1 MVVRACVA
9 QVKSAMKKRILFLSF
24 YYEPDL
30 CAGSFRV
37 TPLVRTLRD
46 LAPEDV
52 EIEVLTTMPNR
63 YATFQQVRPKQEES
77 PKHGLCISRLPLPP
91 HRSGMWDQAKSF
103 LAFALGV
110 WRHVKGKRYNLVAAS
125 SSRLMTAFLASQVAG
140 AKKARLYLDI
150 RDIFVENMEDVVPHG
165 LFRIVRPLFG
175 RLERWAYQRADRIN
189 LISPAFVEYFTPLTR
204 ARLTTHTNG
213 IDEEFLGVP
222 NSEAAPGGKRNG
234 ILKITYAGNIGEGQ
248 GLEQVL
254 PKLAVLLRGSAQ
266 FEVIGDG
273 GRRRQLQAE
282 LARLKID
289 NVVWH
294 PPMERSQL
302 LGRYR
307 EADVLFLHLNRYP
320 AFRRLLPSKIFEYAG
335 TGKPIWAGLCG
346 FSKAFAEKNIPN
358 CAVFESGD
366 VKEAMDR
373 LDHLK
378 IESVPRKTFV
388 EQYLRRTINEAM
400 ARDILE
406 CVGG

>member
-1 MVVRACVA
+1 MR
-9 QVKSAMKKRILFLSF
+9 KRILFLSF

-37 TPLVRTLRD
+37 TSLVRTLRD

-63 YATFQQVRPKQEES
+63 YATFQQAQPKKEES
-77 PKHGLCISRLPLPP
+77 PIDGLRITRLRLPP
-91 HRSGMWDQAKSF
+91 HRSGMRDQAKSF
-103 LAFALGV
+103 LAFGLGV
-110 WRHVKGKRYNLVAAS
+110 WRHVRGKRYDLVAAS
-125 SSRLMTAFLASQVAG
+125 SSRLMTAVLASQIASI
-140 AKKARLYLDI
+140 KKARLYLDI
-150 RDIFVENMEDVVPHG
+150 RDIFLENMEDVVPHR
-165 LFRIVRPLFG
+165 LFRMVRPLFVS
-175 RLERWAYQRADRIN
+175 LERWAYRRADRIN
-189 LISPAFVEYFTPLTR
+189 LISPAFIDYFTPLTQT
-204 ARLTTHTNG
+204 RLSTHTNG
-213 IDEEFLGVP
+213 IDEEFLRMSP
-222 NSEAAPGGKRNG
+222 PLEAPAKDNKL
-234 ILKITYAGNIGEGQ
+234 LKITYAGNIGEGQ

-254 PKLAVLLRGSAQ
+254 PRLAVFLRGRAR

-273 GRRRQLQAE
+273 GRRQQLQAE
-282 LARLKID
+282 LARQKID
-289 NVVWH
+289 NVEWH

-302 LGRYR
+302 LARYR
-307 EADVLFLHLNRYP
+307 EADLLFLHLNRYP
-320 AFRRLLPSKIFEYAG
+320 AFWRLLPSKIFEYAG

-378 IESVPRKTFV
+378 MESVSRKTFV
-388 EQYLRRTINEAM
+388 EQYRRRTINEAM